1 MTKIKKIKA
10 RPAKR
15 LLAMI
20 SPAMVVVTQAG
31 SMDMPQIKM
40 VFRNQVIAGRSNSL
54 ACLVVIIVSNSSY
67 IVNRTRCRNT
77 QRNLPE
83 HRRAKTIQLKNNTNM
98 GQRENGFTLH

>member
-1 MTKIKKIKA
+1 MKKIKKIRA

-40 VFRNQVIAGRSNSL
+40 VFHNQVIAGRSNSL
-54 ACLVVIIVSNSSY
+54 PCCHHCKQFI
-67 IVNRTRCRNT
+67 
-77 QRNLPE
+77 
-83 HRRAKTIQLKNNTNM
+83 
-98 GQRENGFTLH
+98 LHCQQDKM